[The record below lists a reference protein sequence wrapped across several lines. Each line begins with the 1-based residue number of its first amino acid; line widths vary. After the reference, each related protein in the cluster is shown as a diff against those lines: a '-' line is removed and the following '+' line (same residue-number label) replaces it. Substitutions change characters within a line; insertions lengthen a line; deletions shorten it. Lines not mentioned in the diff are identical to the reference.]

1 MPCKTTPNLI
11 FWTVAQ
17 TGKVTPLVSGPPGC
31 GKSRSVEAFARAM
44 SRQCYTLIGSLREP
58 ADVGGYP
65 YPVHG
70 DRPYMAVMPPKWAQ
84 DCQNGQW
91 VLFLDELTTCPPA
104 VQAAL
109 LGVIAENRV
118 GDALLPDTV
127 WKLAACNPPDCAAN
141 GSELE
146 PPLANRLCHLPW
158 ETDSEAWQRGMGNV
172 LNFPQPTFTPLPADW
187 EKCIGRNT
195 SLIAAFHKHKAGL
208 LQAYPK
214 DRAKTSGP
222 WPSIRSWTNAA
233 LCAAAME
240 AIDAEPLL
248 RYRAVAGCVGEEAA
262 LEFQTWEQSLDLPD
276 PEDWLGKAA
285 DWRSNGPKGGALAL
299 DIPPRCDQVM
309 AALAALV
316 DRVKNHNL
324 GPNGKPTEGRWLAA
338 VDCFAEVAKYWLE
351 PAIAAAGP
359 LYFAVPHASVLA
371 KTPMDF
377 SNTVLQVHKN
387 IMAAA

>member
-1 MPCKTTPNLI
+1 M
-11 FWTVAQ
+11 
-17 TGKVTPLVSGPPGC
+17 
-31 GKSRSVEAFARAM
+31 
-44 SRQCYTLIGSLREP
+44 
-58 ADVGGYP
+58 
-65 YPVHG
+65 
-70 DRPYMAVMPPKWAQ
+70 
-84 DCQNGQW
+84 
-91 VLFLDELTTCPPA
+91 LFLDELTTCPPA

-195 SLIAAFHKHKAGL
+195 SLIAAFHKHKPGL

-233 LCAAAME
+233 ICAAALE

-276 PEDWLGKAA
+276 PEGWLSDAINHRAA
-285 DWRSNGPKGGALAL
+285 HPNGDMTAMTL

-338 VDCFAEVAKYWLE
+338 VDCFAEVAKRWLE

-359 LYFAVPHASVLA
+359 LYFAVPHASVLVKA
-371 KTPMDF
+371 PADF
-377 SNTVLQVHKN
+377 SNTVLQIHKN
-387 IMAAA
+387 IMAA